1 MFIVSKITP
10 KAFFDAWVKVS
21 EERKAVLLAKWVSY
35 AQYTAEIFDGKD
47 FFVKA
52 VAGKLDPEPRNLDV
66 YCGYYSLDAV
76 FFKEKDRVACA
87 PEGQNWFQN
96 IRIAFEHE
104 NDFNDALFQEVS
116 HLMITRADLRVLV
129 SYPGNEAELTK
140 QLKCFAEIIGRANF
154 AGADP
159 AFLFIAGQRDS
170 SRTNI
175 IWRSYVYDGTA
186 VSPVSKREV

>member
-1 MFIVSKITP
+1 MLTESKITSP
-10 KAFFDAWVKVS
+10 AFFEAWVAVS
-21 EERKAVLLAKWVSY
+21 AERKAALLEKWVSY
-35 AQYTAEIFDGKD
+35 AQYTAEIFDGKES
-47 FFVKA
+47 FVKA
-52 VAGKLDPEPRNLDV
+52 VAGKLVDASRGLDV

-76 FFKEKDRVACA
+76 FFEETDRVHCA
-87 PEGQNWFQN
+87 PDGQNWFQN

-129 SYPGNEAELTK
+129 SYPGNEVELTK
-140 QLKCFAEIIGRANF
+140 QLECFAEIIGRANF

-170 SRTNI
+170 SLTNI
-175 IWRSYVYDGTA
+175 VWRSYVYDGKEMI
-186 VSPVSKREV
+186 PLSKREV